1 MSDSYSLSTDAWDL
15 HRRAERDRA
24 RHNEKVREI
33 LKKSLGDVVANED
46 IITADKNKIV
56 KVPVRGLELPRI
68 RFDPNDQKRVG
79 QGQGGSQ
86 QGDVIGRQPL
96 PGEGEGSGKEAGQQ
110 PGVDFYE
117 AEFTIDELAEMVFAD
132 LHLPNMLDKGA
143 KQVPSDVMD
152 FNTITK
158 RGLAGNLDRKRTIL
172 QAMRRQ
178 AREGDSS
185 GKLTIT
191 EDDKR
196 FKSWEIVTE
205 PQRNAVIFA
214 MRDVSGSMGEFEAY
228 ICRSFYFWM
237 LRFLRTKYNSC
248 EIVFIT
254 CHTEAKEVSENA
266 FFSLGE
272 SGGTRMSSAYALAID
287 IIGKRYNPR
296 EWNIYPFLFSD
307 GYNWGDQ
314 ECVEL
319 VRRML
324 KFVNLIGYGEI
335 GSDSW
340 HSSFGFAPLGQAYE
354 DAFKADKRMV
364 LCKINDKDDVWPALQ
379 KFFSNSPHAM
389 QQGGS

>member
-24 RHNEKVREI
+24 RHNEKVREVI
-33 LKKSLGDVVANED
+33 KKSLGDVVANED
-46 IITADKNKIV
+46 IITADKNKII

-79 QGQGGSQ
+79 QGQGGSS
-86 QGDVIGRQPL
+86 QGDVIARQPM
-96 PGEGEGSGKEAGQQ
+96 PGEGEGSGKEAGQE

-132 LHLPNMLDKGA
+132 LQLPHMEDKGA
-143 KQVPSDVMD
+143 KQVPSEVMD

-178 AREGDSS
+178 ARDGDG
-185 GKLTIT
+185 GKLVIQ

-237 LRFLRTKYNSC
+237 LRFLRTKYTSC

-272 SGGTRMSSAYALAID
+272 SGGTRMSSAYALALD
-287 IIGKRYNPR
+287 IINKRYNPR

-335 GSDSW
+335 GSDTW
-340 HSSFGFAPLGQAYE
+340 HSTFGFAPLGQAYE
-354 DAFKADKRMV
+354 DAFQNDKRMV
-364 LCKINDKDDVWPALQ
+364 CVKINDKEDVWPALQ
-379 KFFSNSPHAM
+379 KFFSSSPHAVKA
-389 QQGGS
+389 G